1 LQLREEVFY
10 IEIHADGTAT
20 ATVSGQSEKFSDLRA
35 AAAWAESLLYE
46 EGDDSG

>member
-1 LQLREEVFY
+1 MQLQEEVLY

-20 ATVSGQSEKFSDLRA
+20 ATVKGKTETHSDLHA
-35 AAAWAESLLYE
+35 AAVWAEALLYG